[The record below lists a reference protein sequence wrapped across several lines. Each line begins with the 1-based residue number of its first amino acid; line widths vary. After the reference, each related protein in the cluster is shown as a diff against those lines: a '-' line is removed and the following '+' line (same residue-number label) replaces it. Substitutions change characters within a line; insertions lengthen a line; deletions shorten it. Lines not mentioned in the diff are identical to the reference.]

1 MGKLIGIGEA
11 LIDMIPTESSKMI
24 KNVAAFSPIVGGAPA
39 NVCGAFSKL
48 GGESYMVT
56 QLGNDPFG
64 DKIIDNFTEF
74 NICTDYISRTS
85 KANTA
90 LAFVALMEDGN
101 REFSF
106 YRNPSADMLLDMSF
120 IKKEW
125 FLNSFALH
133 FCSVSLGDTPMKQA
147 HKRAIEYALEEG
159 NIISFDPNLRF
170 NLWESKEKL
179 KKAVLEFLPY
189 AHVLKVSDEE
199 LEFITGITDENA
211 AIKSLF
217 VGNVSLVLYT
227 KGADGADAY
236 TKNETAHAD
245 GVKVKAVD
253 TTGAGDAFI
262 GSFLFN
268 LEKEL
273 AENGKIDNL
282 SKETLE
288 KMLTFSNV
296 YCAKSVLKS
305 GAIASYPTLQEM
317 QQHLNWSAK

>member
-11 LIDMIPTESSKMI
+11 LIDMIPAESGKMI

-74 NICTDYISRTS
+74 NIGTEYISRTS
-85 KANTA
+85 EANTA

-106 YRNPSADMLLDMSF
+106 YRNPSADMLLDKAS

-125 FLNSFALH
+125 FADSFALH
-133 FCSVSLGDTPMKQA
+133 FCSVSLGDTPMKEA
-147 HKRAIEYALEEG
+147 HKRAIEYALEAG

-170 NLWESKEKL
+170 NLWESEEKL
-179 KKAVLEFLPY
+179 KQAVLEFLPY

-199 LEFITGITDENA
+199 LEFITGIRDEREA
-211 AIKSLF
+211 VKSLF

-227 KGADGADAY
+227 KGADGAEAY
-236 TKNETAHAD
+236 TKTVTAHAD
-245 GVKVKAVD
+245 GVKVKAFD

-268 LEKEL
+268 LERAL
-273 AENGKIDNL
+273 AGNKRIDDL

-288 KMLTFSNV
+288 KMLEFSNQ
-296 YCAKSVLKS
+296 YCAKSVMKP
-305 GAIASYPTLQEM
+305 GAIASYPSLSEM
-317 QQHLNWSAK
+317 Q

>member
-1 MGKLIGIGEA
+1 MGKLIGTGEA
-11 LIDMIPTESSKMI
+11 LIDMIPAESGKMI
-24 KNVAAFSPIVGGAPA
+24 KDVAAFSPIVGGAPA

-64 DKIIDNFTEF
+64 DKIIDNFKEF
-74 NICTDYISRTS
+74 NIGTEYISRTS
-85 KANTA
+85 EANTA

-106 YRNPSADMLLDMSF
+106 YRNPSADMLLDKAS

-125 FLNSFALH
+125 FADSFALH

-147 HKRAIEYALEEG
+147 HKRAIEYALEAG

-170 NLWESKEKL
+170 NLWESEEKL
-179 KKAVLEFLPY
+179 KQAVLEFLPY

-199 LEFITGITDENA
+199 LEFITGITDESE

-227 KGADGADAY
+227 KGADGAEAY
-236 TKNETAHAD
+236 TRSKTAHAD
-245 GVKVKAVD
+245 GVKVKAFD

-268 LEKEL
+268 LERAL
-273 AENGKIDNL
+273 AGNKSIDDL

-288 KMLTFSNV
+288 KMLQFSNL
-296 YCAKSVLKS
+296 YCAKSVMKP
-305 GAIASYPTLQEM
+305 GAIASYPSLSDM
-317 QQHLNWSAK
+317 QQL